1 MDGGVLGQDGD
12 AAFTFQVVGVHD
24 AIDQFLVGAKDAA
37 LAEHGVHQR
46 GFAVVNVGN
55 DGNVANSLIQA
66 FLFYGE
72 TGVGRKPGRSGRSSH
87 MVKPM
92 RMLGAAETGLS

>member
-1 MDGGVLGQDGD
+1 QDGD
-12 AAFTFQVVGVHD
+12 SAFALQVIGVHD
-24 AIDQFLVGAKDAA
+24 AIDEFLVGTKDAA

-46 GFAVVNVGN
+46 GFTVVNVGN
-55 DGNVANSLIQA
+55 NGDVANSLVQA
-66 FLFYGE
+66 FLCNLL
-72 TGVGRKPGRSGRSSH
+72 TGRRASAANREGQAGPVH